1 MVYTAEEEFPEG
13 KAVATSQM
21 RRHCNVVQGGLV
33 GFATEDK
40 SAQPHIQECSVFNIT
55 KGIVFHV
62 LQDVILISVPWLYP
76 CLPRGILEFPRLDRP
91 GDVKAGNHIHIG
103 QGWRHW
109 AMAKK
114 EGIDTV

>member
-1 MVYTAEEEFPEG
+1 
-13 KAVATSQM
+13 
-21 RRHCNVVQGGLV
+21 VVQGRLV
-33 GFATEDK
+33 GFATKDK

-76 CLPRGILEFPRLDRP
+76 YLLRGILEFPRLNRP
-91 GDVKAGNHIHIG
+91 SDVKAGNHIHIG

-114 EGIDTV
+114 ESVDTV